1 MIKHLNNHLIH
12 RIVAA
17 LDSDCVDQ
25 AIEAVISG
33 PGTKSSNVGD

>member
-12 RIVAA
+12 RIVAV
-17 LDSDCVDQ
+17 LDSDRVDQ
-25 AIEAVISG
+25 SIKAVISG